1 MKIKRDKLL
10 NDLQDF
16 ALRGNGVVIGSP
28 GVGKTYILKEL
39 RRNLESAEIP
49 ELLLPID
56 QLGDGTDET
65 LKHELLIEE
74 NLIEFLK
81 SIPLSYRK
89 GIILFDAFDAARS
102 EVARNNFLQLIRRA
116 IQELDKWNI
125 VVTVRTY
132 DAKKSKELLDLFGNH
147 DDTDLTEYQS
157 KEILCRHFTI
167 PPFNLDEILQALGQI
182 GCPETV
188 YENGSNEF
196 KGILSYPFN
205 LWLLEKILKFSP
217 HVDIKRIS
225 QIRSEVQLLD
235 RFWKQR
241 IENEN
246 SERVLRR
253 ISSKMVEKRSL
264 NVKVDD
270 IYDDVD
276 LDNPIRRTAW
286 NKLQSDEILAKVSS
300 TGQRIAFSHNILF
313 DYAISVLHID
323 DEPQQ
328 FENFITED
336 PSRPLFLRPSLTYFF
351 TRLWYY
357 EDSKY
362 FWRAFWHI
370 LSSNQSVH
378 LRLVARLIPTSVI
391 ANEARNIE
399 QLNQLIQRLQNSEP
413 YADEATTRLFQA
425 LQSLQIKREN
435 PWIDFCDQASEYLH
449 VDFAWDL
456 ANLTSDILEDT
467 KDTNVENACGRVG
480 RRLLEWV
487 WQERETNESDWYN
500 RFGGRW
506 AVPLVAKTYHTNVEE
521 SRALLE
527 KVLQLTQEE
536 NFPIGFLTWL
546 TDNVDNICKHDP
558 EFAIQIYL
566 TVFSHQFTSEGE
578 TQRGSP
584 ILSITTYRSQ
594 DFSMCQYRLVKHFHQ
609 FLQENP
615 KPATQAAIQSL
626 NCFIAKEYVFRF
638 SRRNMTI
645 NELIEPFDFRGKTA
659 YFVKDDSYIWDAQI
673 SSDEPIEMANT
684 LFDFMTKL
692 AKSEEQYNLLD
703 SILDVFVDQVYVAFF
718 WKRLLKIASQFPK
731 VFAPRLFKLCI
742 AKPILLHLEVS
753 YELGLF
759 LKNAASEFQS
769 DQLGQIEENILA
781 LPVKAKDQE
790 NHDYLIM
797 HRDSL
802 IAQIPMKFL
811 STDEAKSIREK
822 MERENNVPV
831 NRPPITFQVGSE
843 TVTEEK
849 WLQEKGVDTTKTE
862 NQVMLRFSKSLDE
875 FSSDWRN
882 NVPTKDDIEL
892 ILPHLD
898 EAYAILKSN
907 TQADEEV
914 INSLWHKVT
923 ECAAILGKVS
933 NNLAKDSFAFCR
945 QVLLEGAEHELP
957 KPDPQLDAEF
967 NSPGYGAFPRHEAA
981 EGLLKLAFHEPDS
994 KILDA
999 IEALAKDRVP
1009 SVRMVIAMHLALLYV
1024 KEPEI
1029 FWQIL
1034 NYRAAHEPNQVVQK
1048 YLYYTLT
1055 RVVAREKEN
1064 EDKTT
1069 RVMEKLLKQIPLATE
1084 KLEPSDSFVNL
1095 LMWLT
1100 ITRQNSWALKKVEDT
1115 FFKDPIKYANLL
1127 TNAVFQVM
1135 KDYVVP
1141 KNLETS
1147 DGRERIERAINWV
1160 SKAITVASD
1169 GITELCATLNEQRT
1183 DETEKKLH
1191 DTYGVIDQVIAR
1203 LYFEVAHKTFSQS
1216 SELTEEIP
1224 YDLHCQFYNAVK
1236 PLMKQVID
1244 FAQNSESGVMFA
1256 PTAHYFMQVLTS
1268 FLICNPKEIIH
1279 FAERV
1284 AKSSERFG
1292 YNLDVIAVK
1301 DIVDFVEIVLADYRH
1316 EVRDDEECLEHLLNL
1331 LDLFAKTGQ
1340 SDALNLVWRLD
1351 EVFR

>member
-81 SIPLSYRK
+81 SIPLSHKK

-102 EVARNNFLQLIRRA
+102 EVVRNNFLQLIRRA

-132 DAKKSKELLDLFGNH
+132 DAKKSQELLDLFGNH
-147 DDTDLTEYQS
+147 DDTDLIEYQS

-167 PPFNLDEILQALGQI
+167 RPFNPDEILQALGQI
-182 GCPETV
+182 EYPETV
-188 YENGSNEF
+188 YENGSDEF

-205 LWLLEKILKFSP
+205 LWLLENILKFASP
-217 HVDIKRIS
+217 EEIRHIS
-225 QIRSEVQLLD
+225 QFRSEVQLFD
-235 RFWKQR
+235 RFWEQR
-241 IENEN
+241 VEKET
-246 SERVLRR
+246 SERVLRQV
-253 ISSKMVEKRSL
+253 SSQMVKERSL
-264 NVKVDD
+264 TVRVDD
-270 IYDDVD
+270 IHDEVD
-276 LDNPIRRTAW
+276 LDNPVRRSAW
-286 NKLQSDEILAKVSS
+286 DKLMSDEILAKVSS

-313 DYAISVLHID
+313 DYAISVLHIED
-323 DEPQQ
+323 DPKELGA
-328 FENFITED
+328 FLERD
-336 PSRPLFLRPSLTYFF
+336 RARALFLRPSLTYFF

-357 EDSKY
+357 NPES

-370 LSSNQSVH
+370 FPSNQSVH

-391 ANEARNIE
+391 ANEARKIE

-449 VDFAWDL
+449 TDFAWDL

-731 VFAPRLFKLCI
+731 VFAPRLFELCI
-742 AKPILLHLEVS
+742 AKPILIHLEVS

-759 LKNAASEFQS
+759 IENAAYEFSSE
-769 DQLGQIEENILA
+769 QLYEIEESILA
-781 LPVKAKDQE
+781 LPNELKNQE
-790 NHDYLIM
+790 NHNYLKM

-802 IAQIPMKFL
+802 LAQIPMELL

-822 MERENNVPV
+822 MERENNVPE
-831 NRPPITFQVGSE
+831 NRPLASFHTGWES
-843 TVTEEK
+843 VTEEK
-849 WLQEKGVDTTKTE
+849 LLKEKGIDPNKPE
-862 NQVMLRFSKSLDE
+862 NQVLLSLSKPLVQ
-875 FSSDWRN
+875 FSSEWRN
-882 NVPTKDDIEL
+882 SSLSNEAAKLVFPQL
-892 ILPHLD
+892 Q
-898 EAYAILKSN
+898 EAYAAKSN
-907 TQADEEV
+907 TQAKKEV
-914 INSLWHKVT
+914 INSLFHKIA
-923 ECAAILGKVS
+923 ECAAILGRIADK
-933 NNLAKDSFAFCR
+933 LDSEAFVFCR
-945 QVLLEGAEHELP
+945 KVLLEAANHEEP
-957 KPDPQLDAEF
+957 IPDPENDEKF
-967 NSPGYGAFPRHEAA
+967 DFPGYSSQPRHYAA
-981 EGLLKLAFHEPDS
+981 EGLLRIVFYKPDLEILSVIEKLADDP
-994 KILDA
+994 
-999 IEALAKDRVP
+999 VP
-1009 SVRMVIAMHLALLYV
+1009 SVRMLVAMYLSKVHV
-1024 KEPEI
+1024 KEPDR
-1029 FWQIL
+1029 FWHII
-1034 NYRAAHEPNQVVQK
+1034 NNRADQEGNLIVQEC
-1048 YLYYTLT
+1048 LYSALRYVIRPT
-1055 RVVAREKEN
+1055 KEN
-1064 EDKTT
+1064 DEKTAS
-1069 RVMEKLLKQIPLATE
+1069 VMAKILEKTPLPQQKMGTID
-1084 KLEPSDSFVNL
+1084 PFSFLIVGL
-1095 LMWLT
+1095 A
-1100 ITRQNSWALKKVEDT
+1100 IVRQNQWALTTINEE
-1115 FFKDPIKYANLL
+1115 FLKDPIRFANLL
-1127 TNAVFQVM
+1127 TRFVTQVIKGYIDPKHTQE
-1135 KDYVVP
+1135 KDFES
-1141 KNLETS
+1141 NLV
-1147 DGRERIERAINWV
+1147 RAITLLKSIV
-1160 SKAITVASD
+1160 TVTISAINVLSS
-1169 GITELCATLNEQRT
+1169 TLKEQRT
-1183 DETEKKLH
+1183 EKVGQELRN
-1191 DTYGVIDQVIAR
+1191 TYSIIDQVVTR
-1203 LYFEVAHKTFSQS
+1203 LYFSFSYIKNSDTESTEKNENNNALSLIFNEV
-1216 SELTEEIP
+1216 
-1224 YDLHCQFYNAVK
+1224 Y
-1236 PLMKQVID
+1236 PLMQQIVD
-1244 FAQNSESGVMFA
+1244 FAQDKENGLMFA
-1256 PTAHYFMQVLTS
+1256 PTAHYFIQLLTC
-1268 FLICNPKEIIH
+1268 FLKCDPKIVISL
-1279 FAERV
+1279 AEGV
-1284 AKSSERFG
+1284 ASSSERFG
-1292 YNLDVIAVK
+1292 YTFDSIAVK
-1301 DIVDFVEIVLADYRH
+1301 DIVDLVEIVLADYRH
-1316 EVRDDEECLEHLLNL
+1316 VVRENEESLEHLLNL
-1331 LDLFAKTGQ
+1331 LDLFAKTGW

>member
-56 QLGDGTDET
+56 QLGDGADET

-81 SIPLSYRK
+81 SIPLSHKK

-102 EVARNNFLQLIRRA
+102 EVARNNFLHLIRSA

-132 DAKKSKELLDLFGNH
+132 DAKKSQELLDLFGNH
-147 DDTDLTEYQS
+147 SDTDLTEYQS

-167 PPFNLDEILQALGQI
+167 CPFNPDEILQALGQI

-188 YENGSNEF
+188 YENGSDEF

-205 LWLLEKILKFSP
+205 LWLLENILKFASP
-217 HVDIKRIS
+217 EEIRHIS
-225 QIRSEVQLLD
+225 QFRSEVQLFD
-235 RFWKQR
+235 RFWQQR
-241 IENEN
+241 VEKET
-246 SERVLRR
+246 SERVLRI
-253 ISSKMVEKRSL
+253 ISSQMVSERSL
-264 NVKVDD
+264 TVRVDD
-270 IYDDVD
+270 IHDEVD
-276 LDNPIRRTAW
+276 LDNPVRRSAW
-286 NKLQSDEILAKVSS
+286 DKLMSDEILAKVSS

-313 DYAISVLHID
+313 DYAISVLLIED
-323 DEPQQ
+323 KPQYL
-328 FENFITED
+328 ESFITED

-357 EDSKY
+357 NLES
-362 FWRAFWHI
+362 FWRVFWHI
-370 LSSNQSVH
+370 LPSNQSVH

-391 ANEARNIE
+391 ANEAREIG
-399 QLNQLIQRLQNSEP
+399 QLTPLLLKLQSREP
-413 YADEATTRLFQA
+413 IADEAVTRLMQS
-425 LQSLQIKREN
+425 LQTLQIKREK
-435 PWIDFCDQASEYLH
+435 PWIDFFDKSSKYLH
-449 VDFAWDL
+449 TDFAWDL
-456 ANLTSDILEDT
+456 ANRTSDILEKATDS
-467 KDTNVENACGRVG
+467 NVTDACGRVG

-500 RFGGRW
+500 RLGGRW

-578 TQRGSP
+578 TQQGGP
-584 ILSITTYRSQ
+584 VFAITTYRSQ
-594 DFSMCQYRLVKHFHQ
+594 DFGMCQYRLVKHFPD
-609 FLQENP
+609 FLQKKP
-615 KPATQAAIQSL
+615 KHATQAVIQSL
-626 NCFIAKEYVFRF
+626 NCFIAKEHVFRF

-645 NELIEPFDFRGKTA
+645 DELIEPFDFHGKTA

-673 SSDEPIEMANT
+673 SSDEPIEMADK
-684 LFDFMTKL
+684 LFEFV
-692 AKSEEQYNLLD
+692 EELVVSKESLPLLD
-703 SILDVFVDQVYVAFF
+703 SLLDIFRDQVLVAFF
-718 WKRLLKIASQFPK
+718 WKRLLKTASKFPK
-731 VFAPRLFKLCI
+731 VFAPRLFELCI
-742 AKPILLHLEVS
+742 AKPIQLSSETS

-759 LKNAASEFQS
+759 LKNAALEFKA
-769 DQLGQIEENILA
+769 DNKLRQIEESILL
-781 LPVKAKDQE
+781 LPRKAKDE
-790 NHDYLIM
+790 EDPEILKRLRNRLLM
-797 HRDSL
+797 
-802 IAQIPMKFL
+802 QIPENLL
-811 STDEAKSIREK
+811 STDKGRKVREK
-822 MERENNVPV
+822 MKQDNDVPV

-981 EGLLKLAFHEPDS
+981 EGLLKLAFHQPDS

-999 IEALAKDRVP
+999 IEVLAKDSVP
-1009 SVRMVIAMHLALLYV
+1009 SVRMVIAMHLALLHV

-1034 NYRAAHEPNQVVQK
+1034 NYRASHEPNQVVQK

-1100 ITRQNSWALKKVEDT
+1100 ITRQNSWALKRVEDT
-1115 FFKDPIKYANLL
+1115 FFKDPIKYANPL

-1135 KDYVVP
+1135 EDYVIP
-1141 KNLETS
+1141 ENLETS

-1244 FAQNSESGVMFA
+1244 FAQNSESGVLFA
-1256 PTAHYFMQVLTS
+1256 PTAHYFMQLLTS
-1268 FLICNPKEIIH
+1268 FLSCNPKEVLH
-1279 FAERV
+1279 LAERV

-1292 YNLDVIAVK
+1292 YTLDSIAVK
-1301 DIVDFVEIVLADYRH
+1301 DIVDLVEIVLADYRH
-1316 EVRDDEECLEHLLNL
+1316 VVRENEKSLEHLLNL
-1331 LDLFAKTGQ
+1331 LDLFAKTGW